1 MTLIVL
7 FVILF
12 IIFVFHFLVYYFL
25 IHAFSIEN
33 RKIRLTLCFVL
44 FLLSVSFIASA
55 VIAHKW
61 ENFLTQGFYNIS
73 ALWYG
78 LLINLLLVILFYWFF
93 ILIFL
98 HLTASVRVG
107 VYKKIIGKALIIL
120 ALLYTVYGIYNAFF
134 PNIKE
139 INVNIKN
146 LPIEWQG
153 KRIVHL
159 SDIHLGRTLGKNF
172 LERIAEKVNN
182 INPEIVLI
190 TGDLFDGMDG
200 RLSSFVDLLN
210 QIKSKKGT
218 YYVTGNHE
226 TYLGLE
232 EVFAIL
238 AKTNINVLNDRVVNV
253 DGLQIIGISYPGN
266 GGKDAQNIIKNDEN
280 FSLEKPS
287 ILLYHSPTNLFS
299 FETSSGDWH
308 RNIYWTPDVSFSVA
322 RNLGADLQL
331 SGHTHR
337 GQIFPFNFIT
347 HYIYGGYDYG
357 LHQIE
362 DFAIY
367 ITSGTGVWGP
377 PVRTGGDS
385 EIVVITLE

>member
-139 INVNIKN
+139 INVNNKN
-146 LPIEWQG
+146 L
-153 KRIVHL
+153 
-159 SDIHLGRTLGKNF
+159 
-172 LERIAEKVNN
+172 
-182 INPEIVLI
+182 EIVLI

>member
-218 YYVTGNHE
+218 YY
-226 TYLGLE
+226 
-232 EVFAIL
+232 
-238 AKTNINVLNDRVVNV
+238 
-253 DGLQIIGISYPGN
+253 
-266 GGKDAQNIIKNDEN
+266 
-280 FSLEKPS
+280 
-287 ILLYHSPTNLFS
+287 
-299 FETSSGDWH
+299 ETSSGDWH

>member
-120 ALLYTVYGIYNAFF
+120 ALLYTLYGIYNAFF
-134 PNIKE
+134 PNI
-139 INVNIKN
+139 
-146 LPIEWQG
+146 
-153 KRIVHL
+153 
-159 SDIHLGRTLGKNF
+159 
-172 LERIAEKVNN
+172 
-182 INPEIVLI
+182 
-190 TGDLFDGMDG
+190 
-200 RLSSFVDLLN
+200 N